1 MTIIE
6 EFDIKD
12 QKLKNE
18 ILDIH
23 RKAKIL
29 NKIILEMKE
38 KLDIEKDKLLKQYP
52 NLSPYEGYFDIDEK
66 YQDYRDVLI
75 AIDLL
80 DMWNDNFINNIETQ
94 FQMFDDLEL

>member
-38 KLDIEKDKLLKQYP
+38 ILYIEKDKLLKQYP
-52 NLSPYEGYFDIDEK
+52 NVDPYEYIFTMIDEK

-75 AIDLL
+75 SIDLL
-80 DMWNDNFINNIETQ
+80 KGGI
-94 FQMFDDLEL
+94 LEIFYVT